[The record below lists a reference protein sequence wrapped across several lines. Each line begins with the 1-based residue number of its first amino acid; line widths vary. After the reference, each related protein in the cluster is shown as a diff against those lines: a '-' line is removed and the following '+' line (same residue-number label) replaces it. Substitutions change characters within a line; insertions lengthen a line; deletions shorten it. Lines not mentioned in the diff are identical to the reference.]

1 MKNWL
6 FGCPGAG
13 AHEAPL
19 AEGARP
25 HQNTASASAHPPN
38 VTPSK
43 FPNRPSYQNG
53 MQLTQQ
59 LLKEGFFRYFF
70 QSGARKLLVDSD
82 FRCDL
87 EPPASGCIEGL
98 GWNWLR
104 TTPGILQSLSPHHF
118 RKITSTTIGEPL
130 SLVGG
135 PRWGSRPAPRASW
148 RPHAGRVCFSLRLL
162 LLLNPS
168 RSEGWNLQTCV
179 VCETLCLRY

>member
-1 MKNWL
+1 
-6 FGCPGAG
+6 
-13 AHEAPL
+13 
-19 AEGARP
+19 
-25 HQNTASASAHPPN
+25 
-38 VTPSK
+38 
-43 FPNRPSYQNG
+43 

-59 LLKEGFFRYFF
+59 LLKEGFFRHFF

-98 GWNWLR
+98 GWNWLC

-135 PRWGSRPAPRASW
+135 GEMGIPAGSPSLLATARRTRLFLASI
-148 RPHAGRVCFSLRLL
+148 
-162 LLLNPS
+162 
-168 RSEGWNLQTCV
+168 V
-179 VCETLCLRY
+179 VVESISK